1 MLHYRQTSKVLSLR
15 LGLLQLLGCSF
26 GIGPGAVIG
35 NDIFGSP
42 NDISTWTFGIPSIW
56 AWHILFWIL
65 GVGMMWFLAYK
76 MEMSTL
82 PRKSVSALVD
92 DIGDSAK
99 SINYKYILKYSRR
112 AGILALLFF

>member
-1 MLHYRQTSKVLSLR
+1 M
-15 LGLLQLLGCSF
+15 
-26 GIGPGAVIG
+26 
-35 NDIFGSP
+35 D
-42 NDISTWTFGIPSIW
+42 FGIPSIW

-99 SINYKYILKYSRR
+99 
-112 AGILALLFF
+112 A